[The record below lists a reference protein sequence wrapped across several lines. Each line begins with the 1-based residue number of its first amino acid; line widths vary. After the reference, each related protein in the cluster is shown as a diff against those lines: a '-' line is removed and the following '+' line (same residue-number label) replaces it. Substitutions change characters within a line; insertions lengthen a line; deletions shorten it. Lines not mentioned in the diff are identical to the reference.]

1 MLKSLTI
8 LVLASIPLFGN
19 LAHGAWK
26 NRPYTRC
33 VSVVDQQLDRLNVDR
48 ADIEKL
54 FYTRKYRSSRGSDD
68 SVVVGVDAWVR
79 FKSCKG
85 YLVIDMNNR
94 CQIRQAYTRGQC
106 RIPGVNSSF

>member
-1 MLKSLTI
+1 MLRSSII

-19 LAHGAWK
+19 LAHGDWK

-33 VSVVDQQLDRLNVDR
+33 ESVVDQQLDRLNVDR

-54 FYTRKYRSSRGSDD
+54 FYTKQYGTGRSDD
-68 SVVVGVDAWVR
+68 TVVVGVDAWVR

-85 YLVIDMNNR
+85 YLVIDMTR
-94 CQIRQAYTRGQC
+94 HCHVRQAYTRGQC
-106 RIPGVNSSF
+106 RIPGVKSF